1 MGGFSLMD
9 YFKFIADS
17 TFVSNVN
24 KGIIQTNDYFGTK
37 TIQGMA
43 LNTGMLYNKSNNK
56 INKTDV
62 MIKIKNRMDDEERRK
77 EEKQENAR
85 LIRETNLG
93 QSA

>member
-24 KGIIQTNDYFGTK
+24 KGITQTNDYFGTK

-56 INKTDV
+56 ISNFQSNMTKEQSYYA
-62 MIKIKNRMDDEERRK
+62 MPNRIGR
-77 EEKQENAR
+77 
-85 LIRETNLG
+85 TNGILD
-93 QSA
+93 Q

>member
-24 KGIIQTNDYFGTK
+24 KGITQTNDYFGTK

-56 INKTDV
+56 ISNFQSNMT
-62 MIKIKNRMDDEERRK
+62 
-77 EEKQENAR
+77 Q
-85 LIRETNLG
+85 G
-93 QSA
+93 QSNYLNPNKVGKINGPS

>member
-24 KGIIQTNDYFGTK
+24 KGITQTNDYFGTK

-56 INKTDV
+56 ISNFQSNMTKEQSYYA
-62 MIKIKNRMDDEERRK
+62 MPNRIGR
-77 EEKQENAR
+77 
-85 LIRETNLG
+85 TNGILDK
-93 QSA
+93 

>member
-24 KGIIQTNDYFGTK
+24 KGITQTNDYFGTK

-43 LNTGMLYNKSNNK
+43 LNTGMLYNKSNNNISNFQANMTK
-56 INKTDV
+56 EQSYYA
-62 MIKIKNRMDDEERRK
+62 MPNRIGR
-77 EEKQENAR
+77 
-85 LIRETNLG
+85 TNGILD
-93 QSA
+93 Q

>member
-1 MGGFSLMD
+1 MD

-56 INKTDV
+56 ISNFQSNMTKEQSYYA
-62 MIKIKNRMDDEERRK
+62 MPNRIGR
-77 EEKQENAR
+77 
-85 LIRETNLG
+85 TNGILD
-93 QSA
+93 Q